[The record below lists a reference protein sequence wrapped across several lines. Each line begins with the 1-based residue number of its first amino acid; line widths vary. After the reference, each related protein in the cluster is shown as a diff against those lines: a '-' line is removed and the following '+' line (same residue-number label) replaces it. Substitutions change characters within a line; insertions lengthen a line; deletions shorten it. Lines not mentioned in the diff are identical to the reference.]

1 MNKKWLATL
10 AIAIL
15 PTVMVVPQSIASTP
29 NCVGTNC
36 EITFTHTG
44 DYQLWTAPAGAA
56 DLRFEIYGAAGG
68 RGGAGGKVTGTFTQI
83 PASLYIFVGSAG
95 SMGSGAVGGFNGG
108 GSSGGN
114 SATEGSGGGATD
126 IRLDLD
132 LAARIVVAG
141 GGGGGGGE
149 AGGNGAHGGMEIAA
163 HGGSG
168 QASGGGGGTQS
179 QGGFAG
185 VSNGGFQQATTGQ
198 FGTGGS
204 GGFSTFAGG
213 GGGGGGWYGG
223 GGGGADDNTC
233 CSDGGGGGGGS
244 SYANL
249 DYVSNVNH
257 ETGVSW
263 GNGWLTLRY
272 KLAPTISY
280 FEIIQVNSER
290 AVFSLEASQN
300 VIGLD
305 QQDFVLTGSG
315 CELTEFNSS
324 GTLAS
329 GAITG
334 CQSGQI
340 SLTLNQQSF
349 GSAELGPP
357 SAVTATLLFDAS
369 GPEFSFVSE
378 SFVTSASEQ
387 VIDFE
392 VSDNLQ
398 LDESVFTLDGCS
410 AMEIIGSQAMLAGCS
425 EGEVTLT
432 LLADSLSDNWQNLG
446 PSEPVLM
453 TFVVDQTAPTASWSA
468 IIVTGSGP
476 FSYSASLWFSE
487 PVSISN
493 LVTAFAATTEC
504 QTDLEEFS
512 QELRFSASCGHASL
526 EWSAA
531 GIAQDSAGN
540 QLVMSA
546 LSVQLANPAPVVA
559 AAPQPV
565 PAPVVAEPAPPA
577 PIVEQPAPI
586 QEVDLVIEEP
596 EVPAPDETVQPE
608 TKSDL
613 VTVIWPPAEEAGT
626 VADPASNQSN
636 PVTTEAQSAP
646 VSEQSVT
653 ESGAVEMDAE
663 PTPQPRISED
673 EVPVQPV
680 LGQELPLDQPGF
692 PWWPVALLVGLGA
705 LGVGAWRLTGR

>member
-1 MNKKWLATL
+1 
-10 AIAIL
+10 
-15 PTVMVVPQSIASTP
+15 
-29 NCVGTNC
+29 
-36 EITFTHTG
+36 
-44 DYQLWTAPAGAA
+44 
-56 DLRFEIYGAAGG
+56 
-68 RGGAGGKVTGTFTQI
+68 
-83 PASLYIFVGSAG
+83 
-95 SMGSGAVGGFNGG
+95 
-108 GSSGGN
+108 
-114 SATEGSGGGATD
+114 
-126 IRLDLD
+126 
-132 LAARIVVAG
+132 
-141 GGGGGGGE
+141 
-149 AGGNGAHGGMEIAA
+149 
-163 HGGSG
+163 
-168 QASGGGGGTQS
+168 
-179 QGGFAG
+179 
-185 VSNGGFQQATTGQ
+185 
-198 FGTGGS
+198 
-204 GGFSTFAGG
+204 
-213 GGGGGGWYGG
+213 
-223 GGGGADDNTC
+223 
-233 CSDGGGGGGGS
+233 
-244 SYANL
+244 L

-257 ETGVSW
+257 TAGVSW
-263 GNGWLTLRY
+263 GNGWLTQRY

-378 SFVTSASEQ
+378 SFLTSASEQ

-468 IIVTGSGP
+468 IVVTGSGP

-540 QLVMSA
+540 QLVMSE

-565 PAPVVAEPAPPA
+565 PAPVATEPAPS
-577 PIVEQPAPI
+577 
-586 QEVDLVIEEP
+586 QEIDLVIEEP
-596 EVPAPDETVQPE
+596 EVLAPDETVQPE

-613 VTVIWPPAEEAGT
+613 VTVIWSPAERART

-636 PVTTEAQSAP
+636 PVTLEAQSAP
-646 VSEQSVT
+646 VSEQPVT
-653 ESGAVEMDAE
+653 ESGAVELDVE